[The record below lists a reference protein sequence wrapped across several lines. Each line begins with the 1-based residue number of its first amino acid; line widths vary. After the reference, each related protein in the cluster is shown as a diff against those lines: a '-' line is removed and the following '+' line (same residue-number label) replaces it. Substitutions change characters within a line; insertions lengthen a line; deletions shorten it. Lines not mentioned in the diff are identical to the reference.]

1 MICQVGMAKAPKVP
15 RVRIDKLL
23 VDLGLCESRS
33 KAQALVLANAVVVDD
48 HAVDKPGTMVK
59 ADAAVR
65 LKAGR
70 AAQTLQFVSR
80 AGHKLRGALDE
91 FEPEGLDV
99 RERVAMDVGAST
111 GGFTDCLLQA
121 GASKVFAVD
130 VGYGQLAWK
139 LAQDERVIVM
149 DRQNIRHLRP
159 EQVGEPVSLVVI
171 DCSFISLTKILDAIP
186 PLLGPTADLVAL
198 VKPQFEVG
206 KERIGKGGIVR
217 DADAREQ
224 ARMNVLAAAQALGFR
239 MRAWAE
245 STLPGREGNQESLVW
260 LQWGPKPGPAGP
272 DLHPG

>member
-1 MICQVGMAKAPKVP
+1 MAKAPKVP
-15 RVRIDKLL
+15 KVRIDRLL
-23 VDLGLCESRS
+23 VDLGLCESRT

-65 LKAGR
+65 LKSGR

-91 FEPEGLDV
+91 FESQGLDV
-99 RERVAMDVGAST
+99 RDRVAMDVGAST

-121 GASKVFAVD
+121 GTRKVFAVD

-139 LAQDERVIVM
+139 LAQDDRVVVM
-149 DRQNIRHLRP
+149 DRQNIRHLQP
-159 EQVGEPVSLVVI
+159 DQVGEPVSLVVI
-171 DCSFISLTKILDAIP
+171 DCSFISLTKLLDAIP

-206 KERIGKGGIVR
+206 KDRIGKGGIVR
-217 DADAREQ
+217 DPEAREE
-224 ARMNVLAAAQALGFR
+224 ARANVLAVAEGLGFR

-260 LQWGPKPGPAGP
+260 LQWGPESSPGPVDG
-272 DLHPG
+272 